1 MRDITLRQIEVIR
14 AVMLRGTING
24 AADHLNVSA
33 PGISRL
39 IKHAE
44 SSLGLRLFERKGGY
58 FVPSNEAQLFFDQI
72 REVYKNI
79 ENLQTVLGSLKQGAG
94 VSLKFA
100 SAPSVG
106 TYLTPKAVGQI
117 RKIYPELYID
127 INIVKYEEA
136 IDYVLMEQGE
146 FALMSSPVDHPSVD
160 SRMIGRSPV
169 RVVLPKGHPLTECDR
184 ISINQLK
191 DESITGID
199 PLDPYGVQLYQPFK
213 DAGLDKQYATRGRFG
228 QTVIALVREHQG
240 IALIDEMSVMEPE
253 LSGVEIRP
261 LVEEYFI
268 SVYVYTKSGSSQ
280 STYAIEAL
288 NAIESLLTPQN

>member
-1 MRDITLRQIEVIR
+1 MREITLRQIEVIR

-33 PGISRL
+33 PGISRI

-58 FVPSNEAQLFFDQI
+58 FVPSNEARLFFDQI

-79 ENLQTVLGSLKQGAG
+79 ENLQTVLGSLKQGSG

-106 TYLTPKAVGQI
+106 TFLTPKTVGQI

-146 FALMSSPVDHPSVD
+146 FALMSSPVDHSSVD

-169 RVVLPKGHPLTECDR
+169 RVVLPKGHPLTACDE
-184 ISINQLK
+184 ISIHQLK

-199 PLDPYGVQLYQPFK
+199 PFDPYGVQLYQPFK
-213 DAGLDKQYATRGRFG
+213 DANLDKQYATRGRFG
-228 QTVIALVREHQG
+228 QTVIALVREQQG
-240 IALIDEMSVMEPE
+240 IALIDQMSVMEPE

-261 LVEEYFI
+261 LSESYFI
-268 SVYVYTKSGSSQ
+268 NIYVYTKSGSTL
-280 STYAIEAL
+280 STYARETL
-288 NAIESLLTPQN
+288 HTIESILKSDN

>member
-1 MRDITLRQIEVIR
+1 MREITLRQIEVIR

-24 AADHLNVSA
+24 AAEHLNVSA

-72 REVYKNI
+72 REVYKNV

-106 TYLTPKAVGQI
+106 TFLTPKAVGHM
-117 RKIYPELYID
+117 RKKYPDLYID
-127 INIVKYEEA
+127 LNIVKYEEA

-146 FALMSSPVDHPSVD
+146 FALMSSPVDHPSVS
-160 SRMIGRSPV
+160 SRIIGRSPV
-169 RVVLPKGHPLTECDR
+169 RVVLPKGHPLTAFDQ
-184 ISINQLK
+184 ISIHQLK

-213 DAGLDKQYATRGRFG
+213 DANLDKQYATRGRFG

-240 IALIDEMSVMEPE
+240 IALIDEMSVLEPE
-253 LSGVEIRP
+253 LAGVEIRP
-261 LVEEYFI
+261 LEEQYFI
-268 SVYVYTKSGSSQ
+268 SVYVYTKSGSTQ

-288 NAIESLLTPQN
+288 SAIESSLTPKN